1 MISNEVTTMHQ
12 IVCLDA
18 NTQIPKFTCHGCHI
32 DDDPSTTP
40 SQLVHVL
47 DNHVRPPNTA
57 TLRQKASMT
66 FAISCISDV
75 E

>member
-1 MISNEVTTMHQ
+1 MISNEVTSMHEM
-12 IVCLDA
+12 VSLDA
-18 NTQIPKFTCHGCHI
+18 NTPLFTCHGCHI

-47 DNHVRPPNTA
+47 DNQVSPPNTA
-57 TLRQKASMT
+57 SLRQKASMT

>member
-1 MISNEVTTMHQ
+1 MISNEVTTMHEM
-12 IVCLDA
+12 VCLDKH
-18 NTQIPKFTCHGCHI
+18 IILFTCHGCHI

-47 DNHVRPPNTA
+47 DNQVRPPNTA